1 MLFDANRYVEESAMD
16 NDFDMDQMTEAMIL
30 AELASFNEE
39 QLNAFL
45 ESDLCQ
51 TLVEAGKMRKKTIV
65 RLGAKDDLSRR
76 ETIAAMELARQHND
90 PLFEKLRIN
99 RIKERELLGKI
110 RAKYGTKATKI
121 AKANQKDYIKNRLP
135 NKPQLFSNNP
145 LR

>member
-16 NDFDMDQMTEAMIL
+16 NDFDMDQMAEAMIL
-30 AELASFNEE
+30 AELASFSEE

-110 RAKYGTKATKI
+110 RAKYGTKASKI